1 MREKRFCNKDTTVER
16 RNHYVLLLSY
26 IIWATLFSFTHMGY
40 GETHDISLLD
50 QEPIILHD
58 NQCRDTF
65 KPTHIKKLPGHY
77 NSRDWQPIIDSVW
90 GPGLP
95 TEIKLQIFDQFWST
109 LDSNFACFNNLI
121 VNWDSL
127 RMVYRA
133 EIEDTVSRGRFAAI
147 MNYLSLALMEAH
159 TVAED
164 GWVNWSTSL
173 SPGVPLFAIGAWLD
187 NGHFGAGLTPLPDS
201 SLLVYSV
208 VPEHPL
214 TLQRGDIVLGYDGIP
229 WKILYK
235 ELMEAQLPYHRFGCW
250 GSSESTL
257 THSLLMSAGL
267 NWHLFDTIDVVKYST
282 GDTMHLATSAL
293 AGQSMSLY
301 CTEQVDIPG
310 VPMPDLSDS
319 QAVSY
324 GIVSGTQIGY
334 IYGWL
339 WWYDAENEFYE
350 ALYNLTNDPTVK
362 GLIIDFRFNMGGNMF
377 MSNKGLQLLFRD
389 SVETI
394 CFTMRSDPHNHF
406 AMYVTVP
413 SSVYIIPGN
422 GVAWYS
428 KPIAVLTGPGAVSSG
443 DQVAFRMTFHPMVK
457 TFGKS
462 TNTAFDAPTPLDIHT
477 DWNTHYAYA
486 EACLASDTTFFL
498 THRGFDV
505 DFPIWLTQ
513 EDVAQ
518 GDDTVVRAAMAWI
531 DSLGIHESNNS
542 GIQSEI
548 VALQIYPN
556 PINDAA
562 TIEITLTKPNI
573 VSAKIYNIAGQE
585 IATVLSQSLNA
596 GFHRYLWDTA
606 HISSGIY
613 FLQVT
618 SGNSSQLRKITII
631 K

>member
-1 MREKRFCNKDTTVER
+1 MKRNS
-16 RNHYVLLLSY
+16 HYLLVLSCIVWVTLL
-26 IIWATLFSFTHMGY
+26 SFTHIAY
-40 GETHDISLLD
+40 GGHEDIFLLD
-50 QEPIILHD
+50 QEPSILHD
-58 NQCRDTF
+58 KQYRDTY
-65 KPTHIKKLPGHY
+65 KPAHIKKLPGQY
-77 NSRDWQPIIDSVW
+77 NNRDWQTIIDSVW

-109 LDSNFACFNNLI
+109 IDSNFACFNNLT

-127 RMVYRA
+127 RTVYWA

-147 MNYLSLALMEAH
+147 MNYLSLALKDAH

-164 GWVNWSTSL
+164 RWVNWGTTL
-173 SPGVPLFAIGAWLD
+173 LPGVPLLAIGAWLD

-201 SLLVYSV
+201 SLLVYRV
-208 VPEHPL
+208 VSNHPL
-214 TLQRGDIVLGYDGIP
+214 ELQRGDVVLGYDGVP
-229 WKILYK
+229 WKTLYK
-235 ELMEAQLPYHRFGCW
+235 ELMEAQLPYCRFGCW

-282 GDTMHLATSAL
+282 GDTVHLATSVL

-301 CTEQVDIPG
+301 CTEQMDIPG

-324 GIVSGTQIGY
+324 GIVNGTQIGY

-394 CFTMRSDPHNHF
+394 CFTMRSDPNDHF
-406 AMYVTVP
+406 AMYVTAP
-413 SSVYIIPGN
+413 SSIYVIPGN
-422 GVAWYS
+422 GEAWYS

-443 DQVAFRMTFHPMVK
+443 DQVAFRMPFHPMVK

-462 TNTAFDAPTPLDIHT
+462 TNTAFNAPTSLDIHN
-477 DWNTHYAYA
+477 DWNTRYACA
-486 EACLASDTTFFL
+486 EACLASDTTYFL
-498 THRGFDV
+498 THRDFDV
-505 DFPIWLTQ
+505 DFSMWLTQ
-513 EDVAQ
+513 DDVAQ

-531 DSLGIHESNNS
+531 DSLGINESNNPDV
-542 GIQSEI
+542 QSEI
-548 VALQIYPN
+548 LSLRVYPN

-562 TIEITLTKPNI
+562 TIELTLTKPNI
-573 VSAKIYNIAGQE
+573 VSIKIYNIVGQE
-585 IATVLSQSLNA
+585 IATVISENINA
-596 GFHRYLWDTA
+596 GHHRYHWNTMK
-606 HISSGIY
+606 IPNGIY
-613 FLQVT
+613 FCRATTGNRSQV
-618 SGNSSQLRKITII
+618 RKITVI